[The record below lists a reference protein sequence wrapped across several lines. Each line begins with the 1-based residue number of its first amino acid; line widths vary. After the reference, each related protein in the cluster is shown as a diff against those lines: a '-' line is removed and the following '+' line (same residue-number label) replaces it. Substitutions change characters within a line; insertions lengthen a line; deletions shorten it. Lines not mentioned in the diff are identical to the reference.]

1 MRPVSQAREPCT
13 PQMWY
18 VQVANL
24 GKSGLTIWEILSN
37 VVYVRNGCNAATI
50 SVGILE
56 RRSAGGR
63 DHSERS
69 ERSMPETGHNNEQS
83 IRDRAYFIWE
93 REGRPEGRA
102 HDHWYRAA
110 REAFRRARAADDES
124 MLEEEKI
131 LAGRID
137 VNMPAL
143 LTKDVPGG

>member
-1 MRPVSQAREPCT
+1 
-13 PQMWY
+13 
-18 VQVANL
+18 
-24 GKSGLTIWEILSN
+24 
-37 VVYVRNGCNAATI
+37 
-50 SVGILE
+50 
-56 RRSAGGR
+56 
-63 DHSERS
+63 
-69 ERSMPETGHNNEQS
+69 MPETGHNNEQS